1 MRYVE
6 SLNQSLHG
14 LFADQPEV
22 CLIGEDLL
30 DPYGGAFKV
39 AKGLSTAY
47 PDRVMTTPISE
58 AGLTGVAI
66 GMALRGFR
74 PIVEIMF
81 GDFLMLTAD
90 QIVNHASKFG
100 FMYNDQVTVPLTIRT
115 PMGGYRGYGPTH
127 SQTLEAM
134 FLAVPGLS
142 IIAPSHYH
150 AAGDLLAHVV
160 RTTERP
166 VLFIENKML
175 YPERLIEPD
184 QDGRV
189 GDFAVQR
196 IIHTDPA
203 FPTMSLSIDPGMPP
217 DVTLVAYGGM
227 AGMAVEAAHR
237 AFMSEEILVEVLL
250 PSRISPV
257 PSADFQPSV
266 ARSRR
271 LLVVEEGIV
280 HGGWGA
286 EVGCRLQEDLQ
297 GGIRVGRVGSAGIP
311 IPSSKRME
319 AEVLPSAEVIV
330 NAILRLQSE

>member
-6 SLNQSLHG
+6 SLNQALHG
-14 LFADQPEV
+14 LLADQPEI

-39 AKGLSTAY
+39 AKGLSSAY
-47 PDRVMTTPISE
+47 PDQVMTTPISE

-66 GMALRGFR
+66 GMAMRGFR

-90 QIVNHASKFG
+90 QIVNHATKFS

-134 FLAVPGLS
+134 FLGVPGLT
-142 IIAPSHYH
+142 ILAPSRYH
-150 AAGDLLAHVV
+150 EPGTLLAETV
-160 RTTERP
+160 RATAQP
-166 VLFIENKML
+166 VLFIENKIL
-175 YPERLIEPD
+175 YPQPLIEPD
-184 QDGRV
+184 QNGRAD
-189 GDFAVQR
+189 DFAVRLITEADQAR
-196 IIHTDPA
+196 PTVSLTMDPA
-203 FPTMSLSIDPGMPP
+203 TPP

-227 AGMAVEAAHR
+227 ADMAKAAAYH
-237 AFMSEEILVEVLL
+237 AFMSEEIVIEVLL

-257 PSADFQPSV
+257 PSADLLPSV
-266 ARSRR
+266 TQSRR
-271 LLVVEEGIV
+271 LLVVEEGVV

-286 EVGCRLQEDLQ
+286 EVACQLQEALG
-297 GGIRVGRVGSAGIP
+297 GGIKTARVGAAATP
-311 IPSSKRME
+311 IPSSKVME
-319 AEVLPSAEVIV
+319 AEVLPSAERIAD
-330 NAILRLQSE
+330 AILRLYSE